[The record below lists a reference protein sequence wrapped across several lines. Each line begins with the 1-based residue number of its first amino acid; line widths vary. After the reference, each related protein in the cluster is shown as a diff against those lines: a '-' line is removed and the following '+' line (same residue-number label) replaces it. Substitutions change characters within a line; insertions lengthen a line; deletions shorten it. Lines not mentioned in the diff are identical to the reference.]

1 MRVTPT
7 LLIFLCI
14 TGMISIFICYER
26 KEQYVIAISNHN
38 NITITSSHKKATKG
52 RINEHIAFYYN
63 PNDDRIGKR
72 LKALSRVLDAAETYT
87 EYYDIDDT
95 VHTNILDNNWTFD
108 ITMIN
113 YTCYVRRCP
122 NITVVKH
129 GIKGSN
135 PHFLTWKH
143 REYMLR
149 QNASYYDIF
158 LYVEDDQ
165 QFTLQNLQYFEEYSP
180 LAKAMGCRLGFLRL
194 QDHLYTGG
202 NNIFSPKRKWG
213 QVIRYRPVN
222 GGNNTSN
229 SNKTTDFHQQQ
240 WALLDGE
247 ASYWAGW
254 IMDRSDFISFS
265 TSPEFLP
272 QYNTIN
278 QYKIREIAAW
288 GSGWCVSLGR
298 PSNITVVVP
307 LLVNGEKQ
315 NLHPSAKSF
324 HMSEKY
330 VLEECAE
337 GRVLDCGVLYDTF
350 DLNEI
355 V

>member
-7 LLIFLCI
+7 LLIFICI
-14 TGMISIFICYER
+14 TGMISIFIFYER

-52 RINEHIAFYYN
+52 RINEHISFYYN

-72 LKALSRVLDAAETYT
+72 LNALSRVLDAAETYT
-87 EYYDIDDT
+87 EYYDIDVT

-194 QDHLYTGG
+194 QDPLYTGG
-202 NNIFSPKRKWG
+202 NNIFSPKRKC
-213 QVIRYRPVN
+213 I
-222 GGNNTSN
+222 
-229 SNKTTDFHQQQ
+229 
-240 WALLDGE
+240 
-247 ASYWAGW
+247 
-254 IMDRSDFISFS
+254 
-265 TSPEFLP
+265 P
-272 QYNTIN
+272 Q
-278 QYKIREIAAW
+278 
-288 GSGWCVSLGR
+288 
-298 PSNITVVVP
+298 
-307 LLVNGEKQ
+307 
-315 NLHPSAKSF
+315 
-324 HMSEKY
+324 
-330 VLEECAE
+330 
-337 GRVLDCGVLYDTF
+337 
-350 DLNEI
+350 
-355 V
+355 